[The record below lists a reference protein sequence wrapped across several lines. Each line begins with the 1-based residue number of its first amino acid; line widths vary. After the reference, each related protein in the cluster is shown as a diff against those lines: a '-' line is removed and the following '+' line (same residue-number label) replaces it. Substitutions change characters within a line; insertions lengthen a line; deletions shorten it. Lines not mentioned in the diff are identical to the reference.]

1 MKEKDEEIENLQ
13 DSVDE
18 LQNTLNDKDL
28 VIKELNEK
36 YESVLTK
43 SLDETTL
50 CAKLQEQVALL
61 EKQLKDIQVSS
72 SNGSSEGDK
81 TIVIYSPTLYS
92 LLNETQQQVKESKSA
107 FIKLKKEYDT
117 VFHPLSHEV

>member
-18 LQNTLNDKDL
+18 LQDTLNDKDL

-50 CAKLQEQVALL
+50 CAKLQEQVAVL
-61 EKQLKDIQVSS
+61 EKQLKEIQVSS
-72 SNGSSEGDK
+72 STSSEADK
-81 TIVIYSPTLYS
+81 TIVIYSPTLYA

-107 FIKLKKEYDT
+107 YIKLKKEYDT
-117 VFHPLSHEV
+117 VIPLLSLDM

>member
-117 VFHPLSHEV
+117 VFHPLFHEV